1 MKNYVIAAKCL
12 IVFLAVLIIVSCS
25 CYKYEISA
33 VSTDTTPIEI
43 KVTDGD
49 SWYSVASSLKDNG
62 LIRST
67 FFYKL
72 YVKLDKPSKLEA
84 GKYELNKSMN
94 IASIVDELEKG
105 SNYNEDDVTVTFKE
119 GLNMRAIAKLI
130 SDNTNNTYDSVFDT
144 LADKEYIESL
154 VSSYWFLSDTIENT
168 NIYYPLEGYLFPD
181 TYTLNKKN
189 SVKDIFKLMLDKM
202 DIEVTKYK
210 LEITESKYSI
220 HEIMTLASIVELEA
234 GHSND
239 RALVAGVFY
248 NRLSQGVTLG
258 SDVTGYYAYKMDDW
272 SKGLTTSQINGCN
285 AYNTRGSCV
294 KGLPVGP
301 ICNPG
306 NDSIKAVLEPTTTS
320 YLFFVADCDG
330 NTYLTKTNAEHEAKV
345 DELKSLGKW
354 CDQ

>member
-1 MKNYVIAAKCL
+1 
-12 IVFLAVLIIVSCS
+12 
-25 CYKYEISA
+25 
-33 VSTDTTPIEI
+33 
-43 KVTDGD
+43 
-49 SWYSVASSLKDNG
+49 
-62 LIRST
+62 
-67 FFYKL
+67 
-72 YVKLDKPSKLEA
+72 
-84 GKYELNKSMN
+84 MN

-202 DIEVTKYK
+202 DIELTKYK

-272 SKGLTTSQINGCN
+272 SKGLP
-285 AYNTRGSCV
+285 A
-294 KGLPVGP
+294 GP